1 MVEFEIPFTNYK
13 IAFAQFGYMA
23 LVFLLPVLW
32 WLSYRSL
39 SGLGK
44 WRRITALGLRSL
56 VLLTFILAL
65 AEIQT
70 LRVSDK
76 VAVYYVLDQSE
87 SVPLHQRQLMLE
99 YVHRDVSVHRNGDR
113 GDLAGVIIFGRQA
126 LIEIQLFDGNLPSIG
141 KIEGYHELQTD
152 GTNLAAALRQ
162 AIASFPEDAAKRVVV
177 LTDGNENIDSARAV
191 APILAENGIGIDV
204 VPIKLGQRGEVVM
217 EKMTLPNTVRKGQ
230 PVSSRIVLN
239 NLGDTPVS
247 GSLLIVRSVGDQERK
262 LSERDVTLTPGK
274 NMFLVEQDL
283 KESGV
288 FTYKARFNPD
298 DASSDIML
306 ENNETTAF
314 THVRGQ
320 GRILIIEDW
329 EHPGRFD
336 YLASRLRLNDLE
348 VDVMQSNALF
358 NSIPELQAY
367 DCVILADVPR
377 SSGETATTVS
387 NFSDE
392 RISMLVRSVEQLG
405 CGLIM
410 LGGPNSFGA
419 GGWVNT
425 DLEKAMPVDFQIKNS
440 KIVPVGALV
449 LMMHASEMKEGNYW
463 QKVVGMEAVKALG
476 PMDYCGC
483 IHWND
488 RAGNDSWLWNAPQGM
503 ARVGDMRETMVARLN
518 RMTPGDMPAFEPA
531 MKMTLNSLKGVN
543 AAVKHVIIIS
553 DGDPIEPSPFTIA
566 KFVKEKIQITTVAV
580 GTHGGPATGPME
592 KLATDTG
599 GKFYV
604 VKSPKT
610 LPRIYQREARRVARP
625 LVYEPDGGVNPV
637 VVDDHEIHGL
647 RPQTLPNISG
657 FVLTT
662 VKDNPLVEV
671 SIRSPKPA
679 EEDNAAILASWTYGL
694 GRTAVLT
701 TDAGKRW
708 ATSWTGWEGYDQ
720 FFTQMVRWAMRPVDE
735 NGRFLTSTDV
745 KDGKVVVAVTAL
757 DDDSNVINL
766 LDMTATA
773 IAPDMTAF
781 TVPIRQVAPGRY
793 IGEFETEDP
802 GSYYLSINPG
812 MQETE
817 VDGVMQLRPRAQIV
831 TGVNVPYSAEY
842 RDRETNLALLR
853 SLAQSKPAGGK
864 SGLIASG
871 DFTPEAINDF
881 LALDTFRHTLAKA
894 ISSQDVWPFC
904 LLFGAC
910 VFFADIFVRRVS
922 VDFSRLGPA
931 VDWVLQ
937 KLGYGQPEDD
947 TRADDRLER
956 LRQRKDQVAS
966 QLEERRATTRFEP
979 SAAGSIANLDD
990 VVDDVTGGP
999 ANPSQ
1004 RPTESSQSIAPTDD
1018 ESESYTSRLMKAK
1031 KDALRDRDK
1040 RQS

>member
-1 MVEFEIPFTNYK
+1 MVEIVIPFTNFK

-23 LVFLLPVLW
+23 LVLLLPFLW
-32 WLSYRSL
+32 WLSFRSL

-44 WRRITALGLRSL
+44 RRRIIALGLRTL

-65 AEIQT
+65 AEVQA
-70 LRVSDK
+70 LRISDK
-76 VAVYYVLDQSE
+76 VAVYYLLDQSE
-87 SVPLHQRQLMLE
+87 SIPQEQRDLMLD
-99 YVHRDVSVHRNGDR
+99 YVHQEVTKHRNVDR

-126 LIEIQLFDGNLPSIG
+126 LVEIPAYDENLPTIG
-141 KIEGYHELQTD
+141 KIEGFHELETD
-152 GTNLAAALRQ
+152 ATNLAAAFRQ
-162 AIASFPEDAAKRVVV
+162 AVASFPGDAAKRVVV
-177 LTDGNENIDSARAV
+177 ASDGNENIDSARSV
-191 APILAENGIGIDV
+191 SPILAENGIGIDV
-204 VPIKLGQRGEVVM
+204 LPIKLGKRGEIVM
-217 EKMTLPNTVRKGQ
+217 EKMTLPNAVRKGQ
-230 PVSSRIVLN
+230 PVSSRIVIS
-239 NLGDTPVS
+239 NLGDRPVS
-247 GSLLIVRSVGDQERK
+247 GSLLVLRAVGDQESK
-262 LSERDVTLTPGK
+262 VSERDVTLTPGK
-274 NMFLVEQDL
+274 NMFVVEQDL

-288 FTYKARFNPD
+288 FTYKARFMPAD
-298 DASSDIML
+298 SSTDIML

-329 EHPGRFD
+329 EHQGRFR

-377 SSGETATTVS
+377 TSGETATSVT

-392 RISMLVRSVEQLG
+392 RVSMLVRSVEQLG

-425 DLEKAMPVDFQIKNS
+425 ELEKAMPVDFQIKNS

-449 LMMHASEMKEGNYW
+449 LMMHASEMNQGNYW

-488 RAGNDSWLWNAPQGM
+488 QTSTDGWLWNAPQGM

-543 AAVKHVIIIS
+543 AAIKRVIVIS

-566 KFVKEKIQITTVAV
+566 KFVNEKIQISTVAI
-580 GTHGGPATGPME
+580 GTHGNPAVGPMQ
-592 KLATDTG
+592 KLATDTD

-604 VKSPKT
+604 VTDPRA
-610 LPRIYQREARRVARP
+610 LPAIYHREARRVARP
-625 LVYEPDGGVNPV
+625 LVYEPDGGVDPSVIDN
-637 VVDDHEIHGL
+637 HEIHGL
-647 RPQTLPNISG
+647 RPQTMPNISG

-671 SIRSPKPA
+671 SIRSPSPA
-679 EEDNAAILASWTYGL
+679 EPDNAAILASWTYGL

-701 TDAGKRW
+701 TDAGDRW

-720 FFTQMVRWAMRPVDE
+720 FFTQIVRWAMRPVDE
-735 NGRFLTSTDV
+735 NGKFISSTDV
-745 KDGKVVVAVTAL
+745 KDGKVQIAVTAL
-757 DDDSNVINL
+757 DDDNNVINL
-766 LDMTATA
+766 LDMSATA

-781 TVPIRQVAPGRY
+781 RVPIRQVAPGRY
-793 IGEFETEDP
+793 VGEFETDKP

-817 VDGVMQLRPRAQIV
+817 VNGVKQLRPRAQIV

-842 RDRETNLALLR
+842 RDRETNMALLH
-853 SLAQSKPAGGK
+853 SLAGTRPEGGK
-864 SGLIASG
+864 SGQVATG
-871 DFTPEAINDF
+871 DFTPEAMNEF
-881 LALDTFRHTLAKA
+881 LDLDTFRHTLAKA
-894 ISSQDVWPFC
+894 ISSQDVWPLC
-904 LLFGAC
+904 LLIGAC
-910 VFFADIFVRRVS
+910 VFFADVFVRRV
-922 VDFSRLGPA
+922 A
-931 VDWVLQ
+931 VDWTWAKPAIDWVAQ
-937 KLGYGQPEDD
+937 KLGRREAEEDSTGD
-947 TRADDRLER
+947 ERLER
-956 LRQRKDQVAS
+956 LRQRKEQLAS
-966 QLEERRATTRFEP
+966 QMENRRATTRFEP
-979 SAAGSIANLDD
+979 DVADTSASLDEVVQD
-990 VVDDVTGGP
+990 VSGGP
-999 ANPSQ
+999 AAPGQ
-1004 RPTESSQSIAPTDD
+1004 RPADTRGSIAPTGD
-1018 ESESYTSRLMKAK
+1018 EKDSYTSRLLKAK
-1031 KDALRDRDK
+1031 RDALRDRDK
-1040 RQS
+1040 RQ